1 MKLLISIKN
10 KTEALEI
17 FKSECDV
24 IYDIKNPDEGSL
36 GANFPTV
43 ISDIRDLLPEYV
55 KISATIGDMPNL
67 PGTASLAAYGASML
81 GVTFVKVGLFGVKTY
96 SQTTFMLKKIS
107 ESVKTFC
114 PKVKV
119 VAGVYADYKNIE
131 SINISNIQKIAKNCN
146 IDGIL
151 MDTAN
156 KNKTKLFD
164 FVKNDELKEFVNKA
178 HKYDLFVALA
188 GSLDVNDVER
198 IWSTGADI
206 FGVRGAVC
214 EKKDR
219 KKGQLKKELVKELYK
234 KVNMFHSKTNLV

>member
-1 MKLLISIKN
+1 
-10 KTEALEI
+10 
-17 FKSECDV
+17 
-24 IYDIKNPDEGSL
+24 
-36 GANFPTV
+36 
-43 ISDIRDLLPEYV
+43 
-55 KISATIGDMPNL
+55 
-67 PGTASLAAYGASML
+67 
-81 GVTFVKVGLFGVKTY
+81 
-96 SQTTFMLKKIS
+96 
-107 ESVKTFC
+107 
-114 PKVKV
+114 
-119 VAGVYADYKNIE
+119 
-131 SINISNIQKIAKNCN
+131 
-146 IDGIL
+146 